1 MKSTVYKKIM
11 IATDGS
17 ELVRKAV
24 DSAIEI
30 SKFSEAKLYA
40 TYVIAVGGYSISPYI
55 DAEWEKAMRETSG
68 KKVRKQRL
76 MSKTLVEP
84 QMLRSNPLF

>member
-17 ELVRKAV
+17 ELVQKAV

-30 SKFSEAKLYA
+30 AKLSEAQLCA
-40 TYVIAVGGYSISPYI
+40 IYVIALGGYSITPYI
-55 DAEWEKAMRETSG
+55 DAEWEKTMKEHLRQEGQEATAYVENVWQS
-68 KKVRKQRL
+68 RKC
-76 MSKTLVEP
+76 
-84 QMLRSNPLF
+84 

>member
-30 SKFSEAKLYA
+30 SKFSEAKLCA
-40 TYVIAVGGYSISPYI
+40 TYVITVGVIRYLHI
-55 DAEWEKAMRETSG
+55 
-68 KKVRKQRL
+68 
-76 MSKTLVEP
+76 
-84 QMLRSNPLF
+84 

>member
-17 ELVRKAV
+17 ELVQKAV

-30 SKFSEAKLYA
+30 AKLSEAQLCA
-40 TYVIAVGGYSISPYI
+40 IYVIVLGAI
-55 DAEWEKAMRETSG
+55 R
-68 KKVRKQRL
+68 
-76 MSKTLVEP
+76 
-84 QMLRSNPLF
+84 